1 MEIDDFIKE
10 LDKNLIVNKIEK
22 ENGMLL
28 FHCSIKQVLTKCKY
42 CNGESHSIHS
52 RYIRTLSDLPIQNYK
67 VKLILTVPKYFCNN
81 QNCTHKTFAYP
92 IEFAENNS
100 IRTKRLDEYI
110 YQIGLKNSSLDAK
123 SQITDT
129 HVSISNNTILRIV
142 KKKQNQL

>member
-1 MEIDDFIKE
+1 MKIDNFIKE

-67 VKLILTVPKYFCNN
+67 VKLILTLPFRNISA
-81 QNCTHKTFAYP
+81 TIKTVL
-92 IEFAENNS
+92 IKLLL
-100 IRTKRLDEYI
+100 I
-110 YQIGLKNSSLDAK
+110 Q
-123 SQITDT
+123 
-129 HVSISNNTILRIV
+129 
-142 KKKQNQL
+142 